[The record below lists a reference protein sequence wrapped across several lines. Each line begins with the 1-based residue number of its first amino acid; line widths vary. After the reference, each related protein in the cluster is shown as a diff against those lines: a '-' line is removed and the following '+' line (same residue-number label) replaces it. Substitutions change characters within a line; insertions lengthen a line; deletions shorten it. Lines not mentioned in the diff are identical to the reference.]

1 MKTINIAQLY
11 PKDMNIYGD
20 TGNVLVLRRRL
31 EWRGFEA
38 NVRQINTD
46 DSKLDL
52 TDVDI
57 IIGGGGQDSG
67 QLNVENHLQLHKKE
81 IKSASEDG
89 VAMLMI
95 CGMYQL
101 FGHEFV
107 TLSGAHIKGISVF
120 DLVTVGSDTRMIGNV
135 VINTS
140 LGEIVG
146 FENHSGRTVLKNNQ
160 SYFGKVVK
168 GSGNNGEDGYEGAEL
183 NNTFGTYLHGPLLP
197 KNPVLADRLILR
209 ALSRKY
215 GLNDIQPLDDFDE
228 NRAHKWASGLLY

>member
-67 QLNVENHLQLHKKE
+67 QLNVENHWQLHKKE
-81 IKSASEDG
+81 IESASEDG
-89 VAMLMI
+89 VAMLSI
-95 CGMYQL
+95 C
-101 FGHEFV
+101 
-107 TLSGAHIKGISVF
+107 
-120 DLVTVGSDTRMIGNV
+120 
-135 VINTS
+135 
-140 LGEIVG
+140 
-146 FENHSGRTVLKNNQ
+146 
-160 SYFGKVVK
+160 
-168 GSGNNGEDGYEGAEL
+168 
-183 NNTFGTYLHGPLLP
+183 
-197 KNPVLADRLILR
+197 
-209 ALSRKY
+209 
-215 GLNDIQPLDDFDE
+215 
-228 NRAHKWASGLLY
+228 

>member
-1 MKTINIAQLY
+1 MKTINITQLY

-20 TGNVLVLRRRL
+20 TGNVLTLQRRI

-38 NVRQINTD
+38 NIRQINTD
-46 DSKLDL
+46 DKKLNL

-57 IIGGGGQDSG
+57 LIGGGGQDSG
-67 QLNVENHLQLHKKE
+67 QINVENHLQRYKKE

-89 VAMLMI
+89 MAMLMI

-101 FGHEFV
+101 FGHEFI
-107 TLSGAHIKGISVF
+107 TISGDHIRGISVL
-120 DLVTVGSDTRMIGNV
+120 DLVTTASDTRMIGNV

-146 FENHSGRTVLKNNQ
+146 FENHSGKTVLNNGQ

-183 NNTFGTYLHGPLLP
+183 NNTFGTYMHGPLLP
-197 KNPVLADRLILR
+197 KNPVLADLLILR
-209 ALSRKY
+209 ALNRKY
-215 GLNDIQPLDDFDE
+215 GVNDIEPLNDLDE
-228 NRAHKWASGLLY
+228 NRAHKWASRLIY